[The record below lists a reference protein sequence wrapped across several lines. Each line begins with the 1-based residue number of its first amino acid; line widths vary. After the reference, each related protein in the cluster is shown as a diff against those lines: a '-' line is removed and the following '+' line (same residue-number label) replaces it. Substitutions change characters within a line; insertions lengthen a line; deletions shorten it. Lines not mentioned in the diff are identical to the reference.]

1 MNIFNNLKNA
11 KVLSFSTVI
20 RRRYSLPEV
29 PWRGIHNVIAAAMS
43 IGVAFSNKVMD
54 TPELPQPI
62 KRHVAPKYD
71 ICSVGRSMIEMLGVL
86 AIIAVLSVGGIA
98 GYSKAMQQWKISR
111 QKQQIAE
118 LFMQCINLKDD
129 FLREYNRTRTRVPTA
144 EIMDAMGV
152 IPDGMKKLSNYNIKD
167 FADNNILI
175 YFTESRWSDEFDEN
189 KQYSALEYLL
199 IFDIFQSKKSSKLSQ
214 QYCVTFLEQA
224 QAFSAYIKGVQS
236 RASDDS
242 YHGYNAKSIEIA
254 SAKPHE
260 IHNFCKV
267 CNSDK
272 ACTLVL
278 YFKL

>member
-1 MNIFNNLKNA
+1 MIFKNLEKGLT
-11 KVLSFSTVI
+11 KSSVFRL
-20 RRRYSLPEV
+20 
-29 PWRGIHNVIAAAMS
+29 IAD
-43 IGVAFSNKVMD
+43 D
-54 TPELPQPI
+54 TQ
-62 KRHVAPKYD
+62 Y
-71 ICSVGRSMIEMLGVL
+71 GRSMIEMLGVL
-86 AIIAVLSVGGIA
+86 AIIGVLSVGGLA
-98 GYSKAMQQWKISR
+98 GYSKAIEMWKISR

-129 FLREYNRTRTRVPTA
+129 FLREYNRTVEAVPTA
-144 EIMDAMGV
+144 AIMDAMGV
-152 IPDGMKKLSNYNIKD
+152 IPDGMKKLTNYHIKD
-167 FADNNILI
+167 LADNNIHI
-175 YFTESRWSDEFDEN
+175 YFAESKWTDEFDQN

-199 IFDIFQSKKSSKLSQ
+199 IFNIFNSEKSSTLSQ

-224 QAFSAYIKGVQS
+224 QAFSSYIKGVQS

-242 YHGYNAKSIEIA
+242 YHGYNAKSIKIA
-254 SAKPHE
+254 SAKPNE